1 MLHRPSRFHR
11 LFLALLIVTLI
22 PIAAAAQVDKGV
34 IEVAVVDDSGA
45 AVPGVT
51 VTLRE
56 PATGATSVD
65 VTGVNGVARFAG
77 LSPGNWTM
85 KAELEG
91 FAPVDQSGITLR
103 VGQTSKLGVTLKPQA
118 SESITVEASSQIVD
132 VFRSDTSSN
141 IVPEQIEELPVADR
155 DFQRLAF
162 IAPGVQ
168 RERGG
173 FRFIGGGPVIGSA
186 GNASQ
191 STIMVDGVDFTDQ
204 ALGLARTRFSQ
215 DAIREFRVVQNRFDT
230 EIGGSAGG
238 ALSIVTKSGTNEIA
252 GTVFGFY
259 RDDALRE
266 AGELEVDDLPYSRYQ
281 LGFTVGG
288 PIVVDKTHFFAS
300 FEQVDTED
308 ISLFRPGGA
317 FVNQA
322 ADIDHPFNQSLAFG
336 SLTHR
341 ISDRQNL
348 AARFVYETY
357 EEENF
362 RVGGIADVSYGY
374 TLERDNYNLA
384 VEHNWAASGSTFNEL
399 RVQFGHREYFEP
411 TNSDAVSEW
420 FSSGTTLQ
428 IGSNITGDILGDG
441 DIMELRDTY
450 HFTFGGGT
458 HNMKAGFS
466 AAFLDETSD
475 IPVYPSGLFIY
486 VTDSRALPLAY
497 AYGTGSARVDVDTTL
512 YGLFVEDEWTVSN
525 NLKVN
530 LGLRWDY
537 DSDGNNPDFTH
548 PLVPEGRGT
557 DSDNFQPRLG
567 ISWDVTGEGA
577 IVARGGAGLF
587 TGRYLLVPAFTE
599 LQQNGVTG
607 RILQTRLNGALLGIP
622 ALALDPNNP
631 TTTGIAL
638 KPDST
643 VMDTELDSPEATQF
657 SLGVTTRIGDTGL
670 YFDIDGIYVEG
681 DNEITIR
688 DVNWNGNANPTRPN
702 ASWNQ
707 INTYTNEGHSEYA
720 ALVLGLN
727 GTIRGGH
734 ILTGSVTFA
743 DKKNISDDFSP
754 EFPFGYPSD
763 PHDIEAEWGSSR
775 GTEDYRIVLSGVF
788 RAPWAVTIAP
798 IWEYGSGQPWN
809 RRLGYDFNGDGKNSD
824 RAAGVDR
831 NSEDGE
837 SFSQFSLRLTKEF
850 GIGDNNIDLI
860 VEAFNL
866 FDETNYDI
874 NSIDSAEFL
883 GGPTLA
889 NPALP
894 YRPNPNFG
902 NYRATLPGR
911 EIQLGLRY
919 AF

>member
-1 MLHRPSRFHR
+1 MLQRPSRLPR
-11 LFLALLIVTLI
+11 LILALLVVMI
-22 PIAAAAQVDKGV
+22 PIAATAQVDKGI
-34 IEVAVVDDSGA
+34 IEVAAVDDSGA
-45 AVPGVT
+45 VIPGVT
-51 VTLRE
+51 VTLRD
-56 PATGATSVD
+56 PATGASSFA
-65 VTGVNGVARFAG
+65 VTGANGIARFAG
-77 LSPGNWTM
+77 LAPGSWSM

-91 FAPVDQSGITLR
+91 FAPVEQAGIVLR
-103 VGQTSKLGVTLKPQA
+103 VGQTNKLSVVLKPQA
-118 SESITVEASSQIVD
+118 SEAITVEAFVQVVD
-132 VFRSDTSSN
+132 VYKSDTSSN

-238 ALSIVTKSGTNEIA
+238 ALSIVTKSGTNDLR

-266 AGELEVDDLPYSRYQ
+266 AGELEVDGLPYSRYQ
-281 LGFTVGG
+281 AGFTVGG

-300 FEQVDTED
+300 FEYIDTED

-317 FVNQA
+317 FASQA
-322 ADIDHPFNQSLAFG
+322 ADIDHPFTQSLVFG
-336 SLTHR
+336 SLNHR
-341 ISDRQNL
+341 ISDRQSL
-348 AARFVYETY
+348 AARLVYETY
-357 EEENF
+357 EENNF
-362 RVGGIADVSYGY
+362 RVGGIAAPEYGY
-374 TLERDNYNLA
+374 TLERDNYNFA
-384 VEHNWAASGSTFNEL
+384 VEHNWAASGSTFNEF
-399 RVQFGHREYFEP
+399 RVQAGHREYFEP

-428 IGSNITGDILGDG
+428 TGANITGDILGEG
-441 DIMELRDTY
+441 DLIEVRDTY
-450 HFTFGGGT
+450 HYSFADGR
-458 HNMKAGFS
+458 HNLKAGFS
-466 AAFLDETSD
+466 AAFLDEISD

-486 VTDSRALPLAY
+486 LTDTRAIPFAY
-497 AYGTGSARVDVDTTL
+497 AYGTGSARVNVDTSL
-512 YGLFVEDEWTVSN
+512 YGIFIEDEWRPN
-525 NLKVN
+525 ANWKFN

-537 DSDGNNPDFTH
+537 DTDGNNPDFTH
-548 PLVPEGRGT
+548 PLVPDGRDT
-557 DSDNFQPRLG
+557 DSDNFQPRLA
-567 ISWDVTGEGA
+567 ISWDVTGEGS

-587 TGRYLLVPAFTE
+587 TGRYLLVPSFTE

-607 RILQTRLNGALLGIP
+607 RILRTRINGALLGLP
-622 ALALDPNNP
+622 AFALDPNNP

-643 VMDTELDSPEATQF
+643 VLDTEFDSPEATQY
-657 SLGVTTRIGDTGL
+657 SLGVTTRIGNTGL
-670 YFDIDGIYVEG
+670 YLDIDGIYVEG
-681 DNEITIR
+681 DNEIVVR

-707 INTYTNEGHSEYA
+707 INTYTNEGHSEYS
-720 ALVLGLN
+720 ALVIGLN

-763 PHDIEAEWGSSR
+763 PHDIEAEWGRAR

-788 RAPWAVTIAP
+788 RAPWDVTIAP

-809 RRLGYDFNGDGKNSD
+809 RRLGYDYNGDGKNSD
-824 RAAGVDR
+824 RAPGVER

-837 SFSQFSLRLTKEF
+837 SFSQFSLRLTKAF
-850 GIGDNNIDLI
+850 AIGDGSIDVI

-874 NSIDSAEFL
+874 NSIDSAEYL